1 MRSKFKQRTHQ
12 FSRRSRSPIRIARQD
27 NGKFNV
33 ERGRTWYTY
42 WRDPYHLMLMIPWW
56 GFVAIVSGAYLA
68 LNVIFALL
76 YLMGGN
82 CLTGARPGSFE
93 DAFFFSVHTLGSI
106 GYGVIAPKTTYANT
120 IVTLEAITSL
130 LVIAVVTGLSFARF
144 SKPTAR
150 VLFSENAVIAPHN
163 GVQTLMFRLANE
175 RNNQILETQIQV
187 YLLRDE
193 WTAEGEFVYR
203 VHTLKLIRDRTPAL
217 SLSWM
222 VYSPITPDSP
232 LYGSTSESLLR
243 NHAQLVVS
251 ISGLDETVAHII
263 TARHIYGAGQILF
276 DRRLVDVMG
285 KFPNGDRYFDRAHFH
300 RVEPLLPA
308 TSNPYE
314 SAAAEEGPSKNKNPS
329 RRVEGVRD
337 IE

>member
-12 FSRRSRSPIRIARQD
+12 FSRRPRKPIRIARQD
-27 NGKFNV
+27 DGKFNV
-33 ERGRTWYTY
+33 EWDRNWYTY

-56 GFVAIVSGAYLA
+56 GFVGIISGAYLV
-68 LNVIFALL
+68 LNVIFGLL
-76 YLMGGN
+76 YLMGGD
-82 CLTGARPGSFE
+82 CLIGARPGSFE

-106 GYGVIAPKTTYANT
+106 GYGVIAPKTTYANI
-120 IVTLEAITSL
+120 IVTLEAIVSL
-130 LVIAVVTGLSFARF
+130 FTIAVVTGLAFARF

-163 GVQTLMFRLANE
+163 GVPTLMFRLANE

-187 YLLRDE
+187 YFLRDE

-203 VHTLKLIRDRTPAL
+203 VHTLELIRDRTPAL
-217 SLSWM
+217 ALSWT
-222 VYSPITPDSP
+222 VYSPITPNSP

-251 ISGLDETVAHII
+251 MSGLDETVSHTL

-276 DRRLVDVMG
+276 DHRLVDVMG
-285 KFPNGDRYFDRAHFH
+285 KFPDGDRYFDRGHFH
-300 RVEPLLPA
+300 SVEPLTSPV
-308 TSNPYE
+308 SNPRE
-314 SAAAEEGPSKNKNPS
+314 STAL
-329 RRVEGVRD
+329 D
-337 IE
+337 

>member
-1 MRSKFKQRTHQ
+1 MRSKFKQRTLQ
-12 FSRRSRSPIRIARQD
+12 FSRRPRQPIRIARQD
-27 NGKFNV
+27 DGKFNV
-33 ERGRTWYTY
+33 ERGKTWYTY

-56 GFVAIVSGAYLA
+56 GFVAIISGAYLA
-68 LNVIFALL
+68 LNVIFGLL
-76 YLMGGN
+76 YLMGGD
-82 CLTGARPGSFE
+82 CLTGSRPGSFE

-130 LVIAVVTGLSFARF
+130 LAIAVVTGLSFARF

-187 YLLRDE
+187 YFLCDE

-203 VHTLKLIRDRTPAL
+203 VHTLDLIRDRTPAL
-217 SLSWM
+217 ALSWT
-222 VYSPITPDSP
+222 VYSPITPNSP

-251 ISGLDETVAHII
+251 ISGLDETVAHTI

-276 DRRLVDVMG
+276 DHRLVDVMG
-285 KFPNGDRYFDRAHFH
+285 KFPNGDRYFNRVHFH
-300 RVEPLLPA
+300 SVEPLPSA
-308 TSNPYE
+308 IAPVQE
-314 SAAAEEGPSKNKNPS
+314 SATL
-329 RRVEGVRD
+329 D
-337 IE
+337 